1 MASTARFAYLQV
13 RLRARHGTRID
24 ESAWRRLQGS
34 ADFANC
40 LRLAQQTALRPW
52 VMSLHPGQDSSE
64 IEQAL
69 RRQFRV
75 RLAEVTGWIA
85 LEWRPAVRWVG
96 RLLDLPALRHLLAGE
111 PAPAWLR
118 DDPEL
123 RAFASEH
130 AAIRLDSMLQSDCR
144 PLAQAWQAGMPL
156 LEAWIRHWR
165 SLWPND
171 AGERRG
177 MDELCRMLRQE
188 MLARQRRTAA
198 HHQEEFEALQA
209 GLVGAF
215 RRYSFLPAAAF
226 LHLALTSLDL
236 NRLRG
241 DLLVR
246 RLFQLAPE
254 PLA

>member
-1 MASTARFAYLQV
+1 MAAIDITTARAITTAGQV
-13 RLRARHGTRID
+13 EDDVARPQGEGLERAGGDLRGEVQITVDPDPHPVAEPVEERGRLLRN
-24 ESAWRRLQGS
+24 RL
-34 ADFANC
+34 D
-40 LRLAQQTALRPW
+40 
-52 VMSLHPGQDSSE
+52 
-64 IEQAL
+64 
-69 RRQFRV
+69 
-75 RLAEVTGWIA
+75 EVTGWIA
-85 LEWRPAVRWVG
+85 LEWRPAVRWGG

-118 DDPEL
+118 DDPQL

-156 LEAWIRHWR
+156 LEAWIRQWR
-165 SLWPND
+165 SLWPKD

-198 HHQEEFEALQA
+198 HHQKEFEALQA

-226 LHLALTSLDL
+226 LHLALTSLEL